1 MTDLNQTNAI
11 IRQLKE
17 GKKIIVDNVIGGE
30 ELTYYFSDG
39 KFLKERADTI
49 VGAYRYQSELSVF
62 EFIDELENISRF
74 ELEASGFVFDS
85 EE

>member
-1 MTDLNQTNAI
+1 MTDLNQTNTI

-17 GKKIIVDNVIGGE
+17 GKKIIVDDAINGE

-39 KFLKERADTI
+39 KFWKERADTI
-49 VGAYRYQSELSVF
+49 VGAYRYKSELSIF

-74 ELEASGFVFDS
+74 ELEASGFDIDP
-85 EE
+85 EK